1 MEAVIIQPIIASS
14 LTIKQVMER
23 FFKAHTPEETK
34 VLFWKFF
41 QCWVTRDCNIKADLS
56 DLEVAQFF
64 DHLMDLITATHELH
78 EANAAVQRPQEGDD
92 RE

>member
-1 MEAVIIQPIIASS
+1 MEAVIIQPNFTSS
-14 LTIKQVMER
+14 LTFKQVMEK

-56 DLEVAQFF
+56 DEEIAKFF
-64 DHLMDLITATHELH
+64 DHLIDLITATHQLH
-78 EANAAVQRPQEGDD
+78 EANAAIPGLQEGDD